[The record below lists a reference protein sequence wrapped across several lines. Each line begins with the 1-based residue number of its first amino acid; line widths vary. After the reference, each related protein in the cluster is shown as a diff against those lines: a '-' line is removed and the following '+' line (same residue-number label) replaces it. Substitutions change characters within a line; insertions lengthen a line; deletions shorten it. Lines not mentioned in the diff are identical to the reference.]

1 MIWPVPAGIAGCMTG
16 SVVCLSSRGCSFL
29 TKFLSLAVLCM
40 CFVGWC
46 RHVHAHNAVH
56 ELLLKKLEMNV
67 LCAALYNNSLLV
79 PEKRVS
85 LDAPKILLAC

>member
-1 MIWPVPAGIAGCMTG
+1 
-16 SVVCLSSRGCSFL
+16 
-29 TKFLSLAVLCM
+29 M